1 MYGRAMSMTAPDV
14 GFVAAAD
21 APWVQAGDGAELKVF
36 RVDLDRGLWVIANR
50 FAPGFSTP
58 MHRHTGEVNA
68 FTLSGS
74 WLYDEYGVHYGPGS
88 YVYEPAN
95 SVHTLRVPESNTE
108 VTEVI
113 FTIDGALVYVTPDGT
128 VLGIADG
135 AGTLAFYLAMC
146 EQQGHGTP
154 GTLR

>member
-1 MYGRAMSMTAPDV
+1 MTVLAADV

-21 APWVQAGDGAELKVF
+21 APWVQAGEGVELRVF
-36 RVDLDRGLWVIANR
+36 RVDFDRGLWVIGNR
-50 FAPGFSTP
+50 FSPGFSTP

-68 FTLSGS
+68 FTLTGS
-74 WLYDEYGVHYGPGS
+74 WFYEEYGVQYTAGS

-95 SVHTLRVPESNTE
+95 SVHTLRVAETNTE
-108 VTEVI
+108 TTEVI
-113 FTIDGALVYVTPDGT
+113 FTIDGALVYVAADGS

-146 EQQGHGTP
+146 EEQGHGTP

>member
-1 MYGRAMSMTAPDV
+1 MVAHMMIAAADV

-21 APWVQAGDGAELKVF
+21 APWVQAGEGVELRVF
-36 RVDLDRGLWVIANR
+36 RVDLDRGLWVIGNR

-58 MHRHTGEVNA
+58 IHRHTGEVNA

-74 WLYDEYGVHYGPGS
+74 WYYEEYGVQYTAGS

-95 SVHTLRVPESNTE
+95 SVHTLRVAESNTE
-108 VTEVI
+108 TTEVI
-113 FTIDGALVYVTPDGT
+113 FTIDGALVYIAADGA

-135 AGTLAFYLAMC
+135 AGTLASYLAMC
-146 EQQGHGTP
+146 EEQGHGTP